1 MSGNKRKRLAPYLLG
16 SSTAGIGEVVFFH
29 PPDTIAKR
37 LQSNT
42 KSVFKGEGVLS
53 SLNSVIFKEAAH
65 AGALA
70 KVRNLYHGLGFALP
84 YKISQITYKFGGQ
97 SLMRDRLRDSLGP
110 QITSTFGKKTGT
122 DLLNAVSGGLVGA
135 GEVMILPLDILR
147 IKAQTN
153 PEALRGGLALNM
165 TTLTGLYRGWEFT
178 ASRNMLGYFTLFG
191 THSVVY
197 TRILGKERKD
207 CSFPETVFASA
218 CAGVS
223 CLLFTSPL
231 DVIKVRI
238 QNKAFDD
245 VRGGVGLFRDLMRN
259 EGPMA
264 MFKGLGPKITAVV
277 PKWTFTITLAPTFI
291 DWYADKLG

>member
-1 MSGNKRKRLAPYLLG
+1 MSNKNRGIAPYLLG

-42 KSVFKGEGVLS
+42 TSVFKNGGVLS
-53 SLNSVIFKEAAH
+53 TLNNVIFREAANSSV
-65 AGALA
+65 LA
-70 KVRNLYHGLGFALP
+70 KIGNLYHGLGFALP

-97 SLMRDRLRDSLGP
+97 SLVRDHMRESLGP
-110 QITSTFGKKTGT
+110 QLTASFGKNTGT
-122 DLLNAVSGGLVGA
+122 DLLNACSGGIVGA
-135 GEVMILPLDILR
+135 GEVIILPLDILR

-153 PEALRGGLALNM
+153 PQALKDGLALNIN
-165 TTLTGLYRGWEFT
+165 TLAGLYRGWEFT

-191 THSVVY
+191 TNSIVY

-207 CSFPETVFASA
+207 CTFPETVLASA

-223 CLLFTSPL
+223 CLFFTSPL

-245 VRGGVGLFRDLMRN
+245 VRGGFSLFKDLMKN
-259 EGPMA
+259 EGPGA
-264 MFKGLGPKITAVV
+264 LFKGLGPKITAVV

-291 DWYADKLG
+291 DWYAAKLN

>member
-1 MSGNKRKRLAPYLLG
+1 MSNKNRGILPYLLG

-42 KSVFKGEGVLS
+42 TSVFKNGGVLS
-53 SLNSVIFKEAAH
+53 TLNNVIFREAAN
-65 AGALA
+65 ASVLA
-70 KVRNLYHGLGFALP
+70 KIGNLYHGLGFAMP

-97 SLMRDRLRDSLGP
+97 SLVCDRMRESLGP
-110 QITSTFGKKTGT
+110 QLTAAFGKNTGT
-122 DLLNAVSGGLVGA
+122 DLLNACSGGIVGA
-135 GEVMILPLDILR
+135 GEVIILPLDILR

-153 PEALRGGLALNM
+153 PQALKDGLALNIN
-165 TTLTGLYRGWEFT
+165 TLAGLYRGWEFT

-191 THSVVY
+191 TNSVVY

-207 CSFPETVFASA
+207 CTFPETVFASA

-223 CLLFTSPL
+223 CLFFTSPL

-245 VRGGVGLFRDLMRN
+245 VRGGVSLFKDLMKN
-259 EGPMA
+259 EGPGA
-264 MFKGLGPKITAVV
+264 LFKGLGPKITAVV

-291 DWYADKLG
+291 DWYAAKLN